1 MISLLSSERYCE
13 SNKPTRLGL
22 NCLRIFARLV
32 AEDQVPSPPVTK
44 ETPRSSFAK
53 VDKTKLE
60 QDDVYCT
67 SLKTSM
73 MLRAFAPTPAE
84 IESPTAAIIPTCV
97 ARLDHIS

>member
-53 VDKTKLE
+53 VGQKKTRTRRCLLHLVE
-60 QDDVYCT
+60 DVDDVEGVRSNSCRDRVAH
-67 SLKTSM
+67 SRDNPHLVG
-73 MLRAFAPTPAE
+73 E
-84 IESPTAAIIPTCV
+84 IRS
-97 ARLDHIS
+97 HF